1 LGLNERASDIEIKKM
16 YRKLILIWHP
26 DKNINNKEESEKK
39 TKEITKAYRIIL
51 EYREKFKKTKSK
63 NTKPKK
69 TNAKPKQRKPRQPK
83 PKQTN
88 SKQTKFNSKNKPK
101 EQQKSTKT
109 NSNATEADKAILNF
123 FRIFLNTYHD
133 SK

>member
-1 LGLNERASDIEIKKM
+1 LGLNEKASDAEIKKV
-16 YRKLILIWHP
+16 YRKLILMWHP

-39 TKEITKAYRIIL
+39 TKEITEAYRIITD
-51 EYREKFKKTKSK
+51 YREKFKKTKSK

-69 TNAKPKQRKPRQPK
+69 TNAKPKQRKPRQTK

-88 SKQTKFNSKNKPK
+88 SKQTKSNPKN
-101 EQQKSTKT
+101 EQQKSTKI
-109 NSNATEADKAILNF
+109 ATKAEVDKAILNF
-123 FRIFLNTYHD
+123 FRVFLNTYHD